1 MVPALL
7 LNDYKFSTTVNI
19 QRLELL
25 SDYRMTMLDGKLNTK
40 LDGKVAIVTGSGRGL
55 GRAEAMDLAAHGARV
70 VINDIDL
77 PDAKEAAHATAQEIV
92 DAGGEAIVVLGDCAD
107 SNDASALMEKTLAT
121 YGDLNIMINN
131 AGFLRDR
138 TIFSMS
144 DEEFDSVVRV
154 HLRGH
159 FVNMRNATSYWRN
172 KAKGGELSYARLL
185 STSSEAVL
193 YGSAGQPNYSAA
205 KAGIV
210 AMTLG
215 AAQLM
220 MRYGVTCNV
229 IMPRAE
235 TDMTN
240 SGATADMFKAPES
253 GFHHFDPVNVAPLVT
268 YLCSPEAHQ
277 ISGEVFIV
285 WGNQV
290 NILQRPTVLPA
301 HENPDGEQ
309 RWTQAGLHESLSSH
323 FNDDYRSVLDGF
335 SLPIDQG

>member
-1 MVPALL
+1 MG
-7 LNDYKFSTTVNI
+7 S
-19 QRLELL
+19 L
-25 SDYRMTMLDGKLNTK
+25 SGQ
-40 LDGKVAIVTGSGRGL
+40 VAIVTGSGRGL
-55 GRAEAMDLAAHGARV
+55 GREEALDLAANGARV

-77 PDAKEAAHATAQEIV
+77 PEAKEAAHATADEINK
-92 DAGGEAIVVLGDCAD
+92 AGGEAIVVLGDCAD
-107 SNDASALMEKTLAT
+107 SNDASALMESTLAAF
-121 YGDLNIMINN
+121 GDLNIMVNN
-131 AGFLRDR
+131 AGFLRDK

-159 FVNMRNATSYWRN
+159 FVNMRNATAYWRS
-172 KAKGGELSYARLL
+172 KAKDGGLSHGRLI

-210 AMTLG
+210 AMTMG

-240 SGATADMFKAPES
+240 SGPTADMFKAPET
-253 GFHHFDPVNVAPLVT
+253 GFHHFDPSNVAPLVS
-268 YLCSPEAHQ
+268 YLCSPEAAK

-290 NILQRPTVLPA
+290 NILQRPKVLPA
-301 HENPDGEQ
+301 HENPDGEAK
-309 RWTQAGLHESLSSH
+309 WTQQALHQSLSSH
-323 FNDDYRSVLDGF
+323 FDDNYRGVIDGF